1 MLTILRR
8 EISGGL
14 NSLAGYISISVFLT
28 ACGLVLWIYPESGIL
43 DFGYAS
49 LQPFF
54 DTAPWIFMF
63 LVPAITMRVFAEE
76 IRSGTYELL
85 MTRPL
90 TEWQIIL
97 GKYFAVCL
105 HILFALLPTLVYA
118 ASIYALGNPAGNLD
132 GGAVMGSYL
141 GLLLLGAGFASI
153 GLFCSSLSSNQVISF
168 MLAVLLSF
176 FFFSGFD
183 SLSRLGSLAGMD
195 TWIMHLGINA
205 HYQSIS
211 RGVLDTRDLIYFIS
225 LSLVFL
231 YLTKLSLESRRW

>member
-14 NSLAGYISISVFLT
+14 NSLSGYVSISVFLI
-28 ACGLVLWIYPESGIL
+28 ACGLVLWVYPDSSIL
-43 DFGYAS
+43 EFGYAS

-63 LVPAITMRVFAEE
+63 LMPAITMRVFSEE

-85 MTRPL
+85 LTRPL

-105 HILFALLPTLVYA
+105 HMVFALVPTLVYV
-118 ASIYALGNPAGNLD
+118 ASIYVLGDPVGNLD
-132 GGAVMGSYL
+132 TGAVMGSYT
-141 GLLLLGAGFASI
+141 GMLLLGASFASI

-168 MLAVLLSF
+168 MLSILLSF

-183 SLSRLGSLAGMD
+183 SLSKLASLAGSD
-195 TWIMHLGINA
+195 TFIMRLGINA

-225 LSLVFL
+225 LSSVFL
-231 YLTKLSLESRRW
+231 YLTKLSLESRKW